1 MTHGHGDADADTCV
15 AASGHFFLKFLA
27 FLIIA
32 ACVYY
37 LQVSK
42 SKKLPGYAKIVTGGA
57 DIDMMNFGGA
67 GVAVPPV
74 NL

>member
-1 MTHGHGDADADTCV
+1 
-15 AASGHFFLKFLA
+15 LKFLA